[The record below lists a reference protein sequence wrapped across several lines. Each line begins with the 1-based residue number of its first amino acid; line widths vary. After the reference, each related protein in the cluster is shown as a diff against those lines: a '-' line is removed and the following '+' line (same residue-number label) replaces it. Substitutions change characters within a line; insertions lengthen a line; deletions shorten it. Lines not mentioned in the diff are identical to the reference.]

1 MEVDI
6 KIIKETQKS
15 VGKLIKRP
23 QLTDKLLQK
32 PPFRFLHDI
41 IKAIIKDTGFLAGLF
56 TPDDLDYE
64 KIKDKE
70 SKVAFL
76 TKLIDVVKIT
86 SGKNLTVRPSKIIA
100 GLEAAKTNELLQAIA
115 FCVDQKIDSKDAVQ
129 KVKAEI
135 EVADGS
141 KVVKPVKEKVVTTK
155 AKPVKVNEARVVKK
169 VEPKKNEKPE
179 KKTKVIANKAKGPV
193 KQVERTPEP
202 ETTSDSKT
210 DTDKDSVKEF
220 KKLEEEAAKH
230 EASQEQKL
238 EKGKGINDESQEI
251 SEQKI
256 SPQHDPSSSSKRRK
270 SLTHA
275 DAVDSVDLKSLE
287 PDKEEPIAIPVA
299 SEEAPN
305 NHESSPISEPEKQSL
320 ESNEKPEKM
329 EPAQDGSSTK
339 RTDSGRQ
346 SRMSGRRQ
354 STDVVSEQPNKREPS
369 AAQKSKFI
377 RTQSE
382 DKMVKL
388 RPQSVRPPS
397 ARPGAP
403 KRRDKN
409 IEVILQPEEIVKPAS
424 NIISKLDTLEAEL
437 EDNVDNLVIIEDPTV
452 MNDDGIIPKTK
463 DLSLGDVTG
472 EKEGALVQQ
481 ILETQREFTNAGAGD
496 TNQSDTMWESPFDSR
511 HLSSAK
517 TEALRDSIQK
527 LTKSVNPLGKLL
539 DFMQEDVDS
548 MQIELTQQLE
558 LYQTALVDMESEK
571 VATEAA
577 IQPFKQQ
584 LHQLRENIKFYQTA
598 IMDVRCNILNNEQ
611 KLFKKFNEF

>member
-15 VGKLIKRP
+15 LGKLIKRP

-56 TPDDLDYE
+56 TPDELEYE

-76 TKLIDVVKIT
+76 TKLINVVKIT

-115 FCVDQKIDSKDAVQ
+115 FCVDQKIDSKEAIQ
-129 KVKAEI
+129 KVKE
-135 EVADGS
+135 ELGGGDETKVAPSS
-141 KVVKPVKEKVVTTK
+141 KVTKQKETKTQAQTKKEEKPKKPAEKKGKVAPKGKVV
-155 AKPVKVNEARVVKK
+155 AKPV
-169 VEPKKNEKPE
+169 VE
-179 KKTKVIANKAKGPV
+179 
-193 KQVERTPEP
+193 QTPEP
-202 ETTSDSKT
+202 ETNSESKT
-210 DTDKDSVKEF
+210 ETEKDSVKEF
-220 KKLEEEAAKH
+220 KKLEEEAAKA
-230 EASQEQKL
+230 EVKL
-238 EKGKGINDESQEI
+238 ERGKSVNEEEV
-251 SEQKI
+251 SERKI
-256 SPQHDPSSSSKRRK
+256 SPPNEVPAVTKRRK

-275 DAVDSVDLKSLE
+275 DAVDSIDLQKE
-287 PDKEEPIAIPVA
+287 DVPKEEPNVIDEPPAKDPK
-299 SEEAPN
+299 
-305 NHESSPISEPEKQSL
+305 EPET
-320 ESNEKPEKM
+320 EPEQPT
-329 EPAQDGSSTK
+329 EPPAQESQPTPNK

-354 STDVVSEQPNKREPS
+354 SVDVVATEQNAKREAS
-369 AAQKSKFI
+369 AAQKAKFM

-409 IEVILQPEEIVKPAS
+409 IEIILQPEEIVKPQTD
-424 NIISKLDTLEAEL
+424 IIAKLDTLEAEL

-452 MNDDGIIPKTK
+452 MDDGIIPASKT
-463 DLSLGDVTG
+463 DLIDVSG

-481 ILETQREFTNAGAGD
+481 ILETQREFTNAAG
-496 TNQSDTMWESPFDSR
+496 NEQKQSETTWESPFDSR
-511 HLSSAK
+511 ALTSAK
-517 TEALRDSIQK
+517 TEALRESIQK

-539 DFMQEDVDS
+539 DFMQEDIDS

-558 LYQTALVDMESEK
+558 LYRTALVDLEAEK
-571 VATEAA
+571 AATEAA
-577 IQPFKQQ
+577 LQPFRQQ
-584 LHQLRENIKFYQTA
+584 VHQLRENIKHYETA

-611 KLFKKFNEF
+611 KIFKKLNEI

>member
-41 IKAIIKDTGFLAGLF
+41 IKAIIKDTGFLSGLF
-56 TPDDLDYE
+56 TPDELDYE
-64 KIKDKE
+64 KIKDKD

-76 TKLIDVVKIT
+76 TKLINVVKT
-86 SGKNLTVRPSKIIA
+86 ASGKNLTVRPSKIIA

-115 FCVDQKIDSKDAVQ
+115 FCVDQKIDAKDAIE
-129 KVKAEI
+129 KVKG
-135 EVADGS
+135 EVEVVEP
-141 KVVKPVKEKVVTTK
+141 KVVKPAKVVATK
-155 AKPVKVNEARVVKK
+155 AKPLKVETKPVKK
-169 VEPKKNEKPE
+169 VTETGKKNEKIE
-179 KKTKVIANKAKGPV
+179 KKTTVATNKGKVVPKS
-193 KQVERTPEP
+193 VEQTPEP
-202 ETTSDSKT
+202 ETTSESKT

-220 KKLEEEAAKH
+220 KKLEEEAAKQV
-230 EASQEQKL
+230 AAQEHKL
-238 EKGKGINDESQEI
+238 ERGKSINEESQEI
-251 SEQKI
+251 SEPKGPAQNEGA
-256 SPQHDPSSSSKRRK
+256 SSGKRRK

-275 DAVDSVDLKSLE
+275 DAVDSLDLKSLE
-287 PDKEEPIAIPVA
+287 PTKEEHIPVTA
-299 SEEAPN
+299 DETPN
-305 NHESSPISEPEKQSL
+305 NHESLPISETEKQIL
-320 ESNEKPEKM
+320 ETNEKPETIA
-329 EPAQDGSSTK
+329 ETSTTPNK

-354 STDVVSEQPNKREPS
+354 STDVVSEQPNKREPTAS
-369 AAQKSKFI
+369 QKSKFI

-409 IEVILQPEEIVKPAS
+409 IEIILQPEEIVKAPS
-424 NIISKLDTLEAEL
+424 NIITKLDTLEAEL
-437 EDNVDNLVIIEDPTV
+437 EDNVDNLVIIENPSV
-452 MNDDGIIPKTK
+452 MNDDDGIIPRTN
-463 DLSLGDVTG
+463 DLPDGSG

-481 ILETQREFTNAGAGD
+481 ILETQREFTNAGATD
-496 TNQSDTMWESPFDSR
+496 PTVNQSDTMWESPFDSR
-511 HLSSAK
+511 ALSSAK

-558 LYQTALVDMESEK
+558 LYQSALVDMESEK
-571 VATEAA
+571 AATEAA

-584 LHQLRENIKFYQTA
+584 LHQLRENIKFYHTA

-611 KLFKKFNEF
+611 KLFKKFNDF